1 LRLPS
6 SDIWRVFALALAAG
20 LCLGVFVYGFASL
33 VAGAPPLSLAR
44 NLPAILLAGLLVGLA
59 LAVAMR
65 LALRQAAY
73 DLYNHAVALTD
84 AAITPPARGADEL
97 VAMRTMLRE
106 ALASVPRNEVLPRL
120 ARELALVGDERAAL
134 EAAVGRIAEHLPI
147 QGALLLVLDGER
159 GALVPRAAMGLGLLA
174 RPVALDIEK
183 TALGRALREGRSAI
197 YNDLQVR
204 EILPLKHER
213 GLVTLFCLPQTIGS
227 QPFGMLCLVAAG
239 ADVRLSDEQRAFA
252 QGVADMLILAVQNR
266 VHRGLFERE
275 SDRLV
280 AFEQLGTLLAGSGSQ
295 DEAKPLQI
303 ERALEQVLRVAARVT
318 DSQHGSLLLLDADE
332 SRVRYR
338 VTLKQG
344 DVLPLSVTVG
354 PILRHG
360 LAGWALRERRA
371 DIIEDTERDARW
383 LPVPGLGDMRSVLV
397 VPLLYGERA
406 LGVLTLADPTPRHY
420 SRRSLALTSALAAYA
435 VTLLTRG
442 QYEEMVS
449 PGQATLARKLFEGH
463 VAADDLGALLADTAA
478 TERILGPRGHEAVAL
493 FVGLTGLERSE
504 EQLGPDRLLAQVLT
518 PFTAE
523 LSAVAY
529 EHHGYVAS
537 RDEAGL
543 LLLFGYP
550 DAHGDTRMRAM
561 RAAIAVQAV
570 ARRLRG
576 RWRSQLGCDL
586 SLSAGLALGTIVAG
600 AVGDGPFHTVAL
612 IGAAVREAARL
623 QRLARAD
630 EVLVADTLVASLG
643 GESVFQLEPLAPLLN
658 GGAIAHT
665 IYRLSPGRG

>member
-33 VAGAPPLSLAR
+33 VAGAPPLAPAR
-44 NLPAILLAGLLVGLA
+44 NLPAILLVGLLVGLA

-84 AAITPPARGADEL
+84 AAIAAPARGADEL
-97 VAMRTMLRE
+97 VAMREILRE
-106 ALASVPRNEVLPRL
+106 ALASVPRNEALPRL
-120 ARELALVGDERAAL
+120 ARELALVADERGAL
-134 EAAVGRIAEHLPI
+134 EAAVKQIAEHMPI
-147 QGALLLVLDGER
+147 QGALLLTLDGER
-159 GALVPRAAMGLGLLA
+159 GTLTPRAATGLGLLA
-174 RPVALDIEK
+174 RPVALDVEK
-183 TALGRALREGRSAI
+183 TALGRALREGRAATYS
-197 YNDLQVR
+197 DLQVR
-204 EILPLKHER
+204 EILPLKHDR
-213 GLVTLFCLPQTIGS
+213 GVVTLFSLPQTVGR
-227 QPFGMLCLVAAG
+227 QPVGMLCLLAAG
-239 ADVRLSDEQRAFA
+239 SDIRLSEEQRAFA
-252 QGVADMLILAVQNR
+252 QGVADMLLLAVQNR

-280 AFEQLGTLLAGSGSQ
+280 AFEQLGALLAGS
-295 DEAKPLQI
+295 
-303 ERALEQVLRVAARVT
+303 ERLELALEQVLRVAARVT

-338 VTLKQG
+338 ITLKQG

-435 VTLLTRG
+435 VTLLARG

-463 VAADDLGALLADTAA
+463 VAGDDLGALLADAAA
-478 TERILGPRGHEAVAL
+478 TERVIGPRTHEAVAL
-493 FVGLTGLERSE
+493 FVGLAGLERAE
-504 EQLGPDRLLAQVLT
+504 GQLGPDRLVAEVLT
-518 PFTAE
+518 PFADE
-523 LSAVAY
+523 LAAIAY

-543 LLLFGYP
+543 LLVFGYP

-561 RAAIAVQAV
+561 RAATAVQSI

-600 AVGDGPFHTVAL
+600 AVGEGPFHSVAL

-630 EVLVADTLVASLG
+630 EVLVADNLVASLG